1 MKNWFF
7 ESFSFTNNESGL
19 FPAIIGKLS
28 NLSLS
33 VNVDDIVGGEK
44 VSVSSTGI
52 MGNLFEV
59 TEILSDNKDIGPI
72 GDEGVFVTLLWDL
85 SIFPVMA

>member
-1 MKNWFF
+1 MKNWLF

-19 FPAIIGKLS
+19 FVTAIAKLS
-28 NLSLS
+28 NLWLS

-59 TEILSDNKDIGPI
+59 TEILSDNNDIGPI

-85 SIFPVMA
+85 SISPVMA

>member
-19 FPAIIGKLS
+19 FTAIIGKLS

>member
-19 FPAIIGKLS
+19 FIATIGKLS

-44 VSVSSTGI
+44 VLVSSTGI

-59 TEILSDNKDIGPI
+59 TEILSDNKDIGTI

-85 SIFPVMA
+85 SISPVMA

>member
-19 FPAIIGKLS
+19 FTAIIGKLS

-59 TEILSDNKDIGPI
+59 TEILSVNKDIGPI